1 MDVTLMRA
9 HNDLSGAMRTQSPGS
24 EDEMTKTRVAIVGAG
39 TVGLSAA
46 LHLARSGKFDI
57 IVLEAEYIA
66 EGSSS
71 RSIGIVETQYMDEFD
86 IAVRAFGLRFV
97 EELVASDGLH
107 FNRNGYLRL
116 GDSDEA
122 LERYACSVD
131 LQKRHGIDDARVLGK
146 SEIKSLV
153 PHLEMGDRAGGLY
166 GPSDGYLDGHLFA
179 NLMGDIARRNGA
191 TIMQKAKVLGA
202 TCGRGE
208 EIVLD
213 TTRGPIV
220 ADVVV
225 NAAGGW
231 AGRVGELLDA
241 PVTMNPQ
248 RHQAITVTLNK
259 PLGYTM
265 TSVMDYVP
273 GSGRAGLY
281 FRHENKA
288 SLFAGLHTE
297 ETIQEASDPDSVSYN
312 ADEAFT
318 EQIAEALAER
328 LPGLEGA
335 GLGRGWAGMYPMS
348 FDQQPVVG
356 PHPADARVYC
366 ALGAGGNGIQLA
378 PAIGK
383 TVAEY
388 LEGVAPSMAGPGSK
402 WDSTR
407 IATSDPAL
415 AGVNLQG
422 AQQ

>member
-1 MDVTLMRA
+1 
-9 HNDLSGAMRTQSPGS
+9 
-24 EDEMTKTRVAIVGAG
+24 MTRTRVAIVGAG
-39 TVGLSAA
+39 TLGLSTA
-46 LHLARSGKFDI
+46 LHLARSGKFDVT
-57 IVLEAEYIA
+57 VLEAEHIA

-71 RSIGIVETQYMDEFD
+71 RSIGIIETQYMNEFD
-86 IAVRAFGLRFV
+86 IGVRAFGLRFTK
-97 EELVASDGLH
+97 ELAASDGLQ
-107 FNRNGYLRL
+107 FNANGYLRL
-116 GDSDEA
+116 GDSDAA
-122 LERYACSVD
+122 LERYAHSVE
-131 LQKRHGIDDARVLGK
+131 LQKQHGVDDARVLDK
-146 SEIKSLV
+146 AEIGALI
-153 PHLEMGDRAGGLY
+153 PHLEMGDRIGGLY
-166 GPSDGYLDGHLFA
+166 GPSDGYVDGHLFA
-179 NLMGDIARRNGA
+179 NLMGDIARLDGA
-191 TIMQKAKVLGA
+191 TIMQKTRLLGA
-202 TCGRGE
+202 TSGSGE

-213 TTRGPIV
+213 TTRGQVV

-231 AGRVGELLDA
+231 AGRVGEMLDA

-248 RHQAITVTLNK
+248 RHQAITVTLNR

-281 FRHENKA
+281 FRHENEF

-297 ETIQEASDPDSVSYN
+297 ETIHDASDPDNVSYN
-312 ADEAFT
+312 VDESFT

-328 LPGLEGA
+328 LPNLEDA

-366 ALGAGGNGIQLA
+366 ALGAGGNGIQLS

-388 LEGVAPSMAGPGSK
+388 LEGVTPSMAGPGSK
-402 WDSTR
+402 WDSAR
-407 IATSDPAL
+407 IGTHDPAV

-422 AQQ
+422 VQQ